1 MIMGFL
7 SRSLSRR
14 SSTSSASSA
23 SSDHHPQS
31 RAGGESFNPSPAMYW
46 HAPCATAPFY
56 VSQREA
62 RKIERNYQKMLQK
75 GMPYYPRS

>member
-1 MIMGFL
+1 MIMSFL

-14 SSTSSASSA
+14 SSTSSTSSG
-23 SSDHHPQS
+23 SSDQAQS
-31 RAGGESFNPSPAMYW
+31 RVEDGFNPSPAMYW

-75 GMPYYPRS
+75 GIVEYART